1 MEKKLREI
9 KMEIM
14 QDRLDSLEFRLEE
27 LANSFA
33 QLNTKQLSK
42 ECINCMQ
49 TIRNL
54 ASDILIANT
63 DQYLAYFNRAE
74 FIEYAQE
81 SRQAMQFKVDENNT
95 IQRIYREAGHHRQMT
110 EEERHDRFLSLKT
123 GVPPAKICFPPYDA
137 HALFVNLAINLEN
150 LTIRELEY
158 HDQPYVPD
166 DAAISQPPPPYESQ
180 GRGLHHRGNSHPMAA
195 EMPRVEDSFGSGAS
209 FESIATDMSGDEES
223 KEVYFKAWTQI
234 QLAAYDKY
242 LQLPVT
248 PHVISDVYP
257 DPEGDQTS
265 SFKEGDIE
273 ILTTT
278 RDRLRDDNW
287 DSGAVLEMEVPA
299 PDPLLPD
306 CMLAMGRLK
315 PQELG
320 DFGIIVAW
328 RYYGTEPWMDR
339 YGHLIP
345 ESR

>member
-95 IQRIYREAGHHRQMT
+95 IQRIYREAGHYRHMR
-110 EEERHDRFLSLKT
+110 EEERHDRFLSLKA
-123 GVPPAKICFPPYDA
+123 GVPPAKFCFPPYDA

-180 GRGLHHRGNSHPMAA
+180 GRGLHHRGNSHPMSRNA
-195 EMPRVEDSFGSGAS
+195 ETTS
-209 FESIATDMSGDEES
+209 SIATSNLGLTVM
-223 KEVYFKAWTQI
+223 I
-234 QLAAYDKY
+234 IAASI
-242 LQLPVT
+242 L
-248 PHVISDVYP
+248 
-257 DPEGDQTS
+257 S
-265 SFKEGDIE
+265 SE
-273 ILTTT
+273 
-278 RDRLRDDNW
+278 R
-287 DSGAVLEMEVPA
+287 
-299 PDPLLPD
+299 
-306 CMLAMGRLK
+306 GR
-315 PQELG
+315 
-320 DFGIIVAW
+320 A
-328 RYYGTEPWMDR
+328 
-339 YGHLIP
+339 
-345 ESR
+345 